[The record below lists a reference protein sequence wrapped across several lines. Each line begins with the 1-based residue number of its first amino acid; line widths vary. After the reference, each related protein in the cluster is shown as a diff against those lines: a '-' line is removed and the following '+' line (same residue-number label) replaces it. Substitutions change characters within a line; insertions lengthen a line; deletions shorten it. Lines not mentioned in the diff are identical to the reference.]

1 MSVPY
6 TFATATGSIP
16 LSQLDSNFNTPITIG
31 NTAVLL
37 GGTITT
43 AYNMTLGNVIIT
55 SVGSTFPN
63 SYLANSNVIIGTT
76 TIPLG
81 NTASSL
87 SNVSLANVTINSVT
101 SPITPSQG
109 GTGQTSL
116 TANNVILGNGTNN
129 VQFVAPGASGNV
141 LISNGTSWVSNA
153 AAAQVYPGAG
163 IANSTGTAWG
173 TSYTT
178 TGTGNTVALATS
190 PVLVT
195 PNIGTPTFANLTSAT
210 SLPLT
215 TGVTGTLPVTNGG
228 TGQTTYTNGQLLI
241 GNTTGNTLT
250 KATLTAGTNITIT
263 NGAGSITI
271 NSAAGAAATPIGTD
285 IAFTDYTLALPA
297 AIASSLSAPLMQAFA
312 LDATK
317 ELMLIYLNSSLQAV
331 VYDSSAGTFGTV
343 VLVRTAAF
351 ANVNTVAGVVLSSS
365 SVLVSS
371 LTTSSTALETVVLSI
386 SGSTIT
392 VNTVV
397 ATTLGAT
404 SSLIN
409 STRFVTCGTSY
420 ILNYYDIT
428 TSQQRFRAITVSG
441 TTPTIGSEFT
451 YAGGTDSGRFHSYSL
466 SSSLFLA
473 ISSTTS
479 NLYAYPISVSGTTL
493 TGGTAATTATSTSAT
508 IVSGLLSTNNVAI
521 AYQTGATT
529 VSCGVISVTGTV
541 AAISA
546 AATTLTSGTYQPQM
560 QVFSNQA
567 FILSGT
573 ASDQISVITDTA
585 GVATVGTP
593 ITVSTQRMV
602 GYLSTGK
609 IFLTPDV
616 LVNGV
621 YTQYGISSGAAVLEK
636 TFAAIYPP
644 SALNNS
650 QQSRYNQPISGLPN
664 SSYSGT
670 TATTLRTSSGKFSV
684 GGGVNT
690 PFVMSMD
697 GTSIAKLQQTGYAV
711 ATVVYND
718 AISTAVGWGIPTVQ
732 IATTTSLPIRKI
744 TLS

>member
-37 GGTITT
+37 GGSITT

-63 SYLANSNVIIGTT
+63 SYLANSNVVIGTT

-101 SPITPSQG
+101 SPITPAQG

-153 AAAQVYPGAG
+153 PAAQVYPGAG

-178 TGTGNTVALATS
+178 TGTGTTVALATS

-215 TGVTGTLPVTNGG
+215 TGVTGTLPVANGG

-271 NSAAGAAATPIGTD
+271 NSTASGGATPIATD
-285 IAFTDYTLALPA
+285 LAFADYTLTLPSALASTA
-297 AIASSLSAPLMQAFA
+297 AVPRMQAFA
-312 LDATK
+312 LDSTR
-317 ELMLIYLNSSLQAV
+317 ELMVFNSSTSMQAV

-343 VLVRTAAF
+343 VLVRTLSLTSVSF
-351 ANVNTVAGVVLSSS
+351 VAGVVLSSS
-365 SVLVSS
+365 SVLISS
-371 LTTSSTALETVVLSI
+371 LGAAATALETVVLSI

-392 VNTVV
+392 VNTAV

-404 SSLIN
+404 STLIN

-420 ILNYYDIT
+420 ILNYYDNT

-441 TTPTIGSEFT
+441 TTPTIGSELA
-451 YAGGTDSGRFHSYSL
+451 YAGGTSSSLFHSYSL

-493 TGGTAATTATSTSAT
+493 TGGTAATTATNTGSNL
-508 IVSGLLSTNNVAI
+508 VSGLLSTNNVAI
-521 AYQTGATT
+521 AYQTGASTM
-529 VSCGVISVTGTV
+529 SCGVISVTGTV
-541 AAISA
+541 AAISV
-546 AATTLTSGTYQPQM
+546 AATTLTIGTYAPQM

-573 ASDQISVITDTA
+573 GATDQLSVITDTA

-593 ITVSTQRMV
+593 LTTATQRMV

-609 IFLTPDV
+609 VFLTT
-616 LVNGV
+616 NGV
-621 YTQYGISSGAAVLEK
+621 VTLSYAQYGISSGAAVLEK
-636 TFAAIYPP
+636 TFDNVYP
-644 SALNNS
+644 STGANMQ
-650 QQSRYNQPISGLPN
+650 QQSTYTQPISGLPN
-664 SSYSGT
+664 SAYGA
-670 TATTLRTSSGKFSV
+670 TATTLRTSSGKFAPSGT
-684 GGGVNT
+684 GGA
-690 PFVMSMD
+690 PFSPSMD
-697 GTSIAKLQQTGYAV
+697 GTSIAKVQQSAY
-711 ATVVYND
+711 TVNSVVWND
-718 AISTAVGWGIPTVQ
+718 ALSTAVGWGIPTLQVGS
-732 IATTTSLPIRKI
+732 TTSMPIRRI